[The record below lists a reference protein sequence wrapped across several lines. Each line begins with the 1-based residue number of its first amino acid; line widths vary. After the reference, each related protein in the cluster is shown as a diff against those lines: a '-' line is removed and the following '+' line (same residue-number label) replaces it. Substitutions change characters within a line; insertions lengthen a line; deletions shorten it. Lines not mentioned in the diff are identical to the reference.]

1 MWHRRPGVIVLV
13 VCAVALA
20 GIAPAMLTTGVAAR
34 HGNGGPDGGGPH
46 GGDDGH
52 RGGHNVSV
60 GPGSSGHHSVHV
72 QNVGAHEQIHVRFQY
87 GSGAFDTGVR
97 MHEMTITTNRGG
109 DYQFTVRA
117 MANVSSGI
125 HRFSGPAPFG
135 YFNVTHA
142 FPRQN
147 VSNASMV
154 FALNRTRL
162 QQRDVAA
169 ERIALHRYDT
179 GNGTW
184 RRLGTRVVD
193 RNATHVT
200 FRAESPGLSVFAVAP
215 TAEAT
220 ATPTTTAT
228 REPTT
233 SPTLTP
239 TSTETRTPTASP
251 TSTPTPTTGDGPGFG
266 PVFGVVALLIVVVR
280 LWDSSGR

>member
-1 MWHRRPGVIVLV
+1 
-13 VCAVALA
+13 
-20 GIAPAMLTTGVAAR
+20 
-34 HGNGGPDGGGPH
+34 
-46 GGDDGH
+46 
-52 RGGHNVSV
+52 
-60 GPGSSGHHSVHV
+60 
-72 QNVGAHEQIHVRFQY
+72 
-87 GSGAFDTGVR
+87 
-97 MHEMTITTNRGG
+97 MTITTNRGG

-147 VSNASMV
+147 VSNTSMV
-154 FALNRTRL
+154 FALNRTQL

-179 GNGTW
+179 GNRTW

-215 TAEAT
+215 TAEAA

-228 REPTT
+228 REPTASST
-233 SPTLTP
+233 PAPTT
-239 TSTETRTPTASP
+239 TETRTLTASS

-266 PVFGVVALLIVVVR
+266 PVLGVIALLIVVVHLR
-280 LWDSSGR
+280 DSNGR

>member
-1 MWHRRPGVIVLV
+1 MVFAI
-13 VCAVALA
+13 ALA
-20 GIAPAMLTTGVAAR
+20 GIAPAMLTTEVTAR
-34 HGNGGPDGGGPH
+34 HGDGGPDGGGPH

-52 RGGHNVSV
+52 WGGHNVSV
-60 GPGSSGHHSVHV
+60 GPGPSGHHSVHV
-72 QNVGAHEQIHVRFQY
+72 RNVGAHERIHVRFQY
-87 GSGAFDTGVR
+87 GPGAFDTGVR
-97 MHEMTITTNRGG
+97 MHEMTITTDRGG

-117 MANVSSGI
+117 MANVSPGI
-125 HRFSGPAPFG
+125 HRFAGPAPFG

-162 QQRDVAA
+162 QQRNVAA
-169 ERIALHRYDT
+169 ERIALHRYDAE
-179 GNGTW
+179 NGTW

-200 FRAESPGLSVFAVAP
+200 FRAESPGLSIFAVAP
-215 TAEAT
+215 TVEAT

-228 REPTT
+228 REPTASPTPTPTATATRTPTT

-239 TSTETRTPTASP
+239 TS
-251 TSTPTPTTGDGPGFG
+251 TTGDGPGFG
-266 PVFGVVALLIVVVR
+266 PVLAVLALLIVVVHLR
-280 LWDSSGR
+280 DSSGR